1 MSNKKLEE
9 IIYEFGEV
17 MYRIGRLETDGK
29 ETHKEYNQMVKKRKE
44 LTEIF
49 DEFFGTSLKIK

>member
-1 MSNKKLEE
+1 MTKENLEE
-9 IIYEFGEV
+9 IIYEFGQV

-29 ETHKEYNQMVKKRKE
+29 ETHKEYNQMVKKKKE

-49 DEFFGTSLKIK
+49 DEFFGTSVKFK

>member
-1 MSNKKLEE
+1 
-9 IIYEFGEV
+9 